1 MNWLTLLFVAV
12 GLAMDAFAV
21 SVSAGIVMHEVKLR
35 HTFRIATYFGAFQGA
50 MPMVGWLAG
59 RSLHAWVAPVA
70 PWVAFGLLMLIG
82 LRMIFECLGGA
93 EGAHKIESLGVG
105 RLLVLAIATS
115 IDALAVGIT
124 IALLGFNIWK
134 AALVIGIVTGTLSAL
149 GVEMGDH
156 LMGERFGEKA
166 EFAGGVIL
174 CAIGVRILLA
184 ELL

>member
-1 MNWLTLLFVAV
+1 VNWLTLLFVAV

-35 HTFRIATYFGAFQGA
+35 HTFRVATYFGAFQGA

-59 RSLHAWVAPVA
+59 QSLRTWIEPVA
-70 PWVAFGLLMLIG
+70 PWTAFGLLMLIG
-82 LRMIFECLGGA
+82 LRMIFECLGGS
-93 EGAHKIESLGVG
+93 EGAHKIESLGAG

-115 IDALAVGIT
+115 IDALAVGVT
-124 IALLGFNIWK
+124 IALMGYNIWK
-134 AALVIGIVTGTLSAL
+134 AAVVIGIVTGTLSAV

-156 LMGERFGEKA
+156 LIGEKFGERA

-174 CAIGVRILLA
+174 CALGTRILLA